1 MDGVVFRDQGKIGV
15 GVVIRNDQGELMGAM
30 SKKIHFPVVAVE
42 AKAKAMEKRIML
54 AWDQG
59 LKNIIVEGDSL
70 DVVQALK
77 GITPLLPLSRRLL
90 KVLAGV

>member
-30 SKKIHFPVVAVE
+30 SKKIHFPLVVVE
-42 AKAKAMEKRIML
+42 AEAKAMEKRIML

-59 LKNIIVEGDSL
+59 LKTSPW
-70 DVVQALK
+70 K
-77 GITPLLPLSRRLL
+77 MTPWLLFKL
-90 KVLAGV
+90 